1 MSVSEVLNSSIIGP
15 GGCSSSLNPFQ
26 RQMCSQKEI
35 PSSSDAFEAPLPLS
49 SARGSPDLF
58 SSFPRVFHF
67 AWPCLHLVALEGAAT
82 TAQLASRRYISLL
95 FVVAGSISIYQ
106 QNVSLSCSAGDC
118 VFLTESSALWQSSD
132 YSVVCLM
139 FSPEHLTEGLKMV
152 RHYDLEWKFSDH
164 WNISRPVCRKA
175 SDGVVEASLLS
186 TLRHLLNVTSELV
199 LTHPILFT
207 RLGISSQLC
216 LLAALFASP
225 DLTQSLVCEDNKQ
238 SPSGVGAAIE
248 ELTNYMTHNLSE
260 PLNLTILEKYSHY
273 SRRSLQ
279 YAFRQKFGCT
289 ITQWIR
295 SQRLD
300 QACGLLREGNSKDTV
315 TSIANAC
322 GYRSVSLFSIEFQ
335 KRFHIKPSV
344 LLRENQHRA

>member
-1 MSVSEVLNSSIIGP
+1 
-15 GGCSSSLNPFQ
+15 
-26 RQMCSQKEI
+26 MCLLEEI
-35 PSSSDAFEAPLPLS
+35 PFGSDAFEAPLPLNP
-49 SARGSPDLF
+49 ARGCPEHFTSC
-58 SSFPRVFHF
+58 PRIFHR
-67 AWPCLHLVALEGAAT
+67 AWPCLHLVALDGSAT
-82 TAQLASRRYISLL
+82 KAQLAQRRWLSLL
-95 FVVAGSISIYQ
+95 FVVAGAINIHQ

-118 VFLTESSALWQSSD
+118 IFLPEDSALWQSTD

-139 FSPEHLTEGLKMV
+139 FSPEELAEGVKMV
-152 RHYDLEWKFSDH
+152 RYYDLEWKFSED
-164 WNISRPVCRKA
+164 WNLGKPVCRKA
-175 SDGVVEASLLS
+175 SDGAVEASLLS
-186 TLRHLLNVTSELV
+186 TLHHLLTVTSELA

-207 RLGISSQLC
+207 RLGISRQLC
-216 LLAALFASP
+216 LLTAVFASP
-225 DLTQSLVCEDNKQ
+225 ILTRSLLCEDNK
-238 SPSGVGAAIE
+238 SKHGGVAEAIE
-248 ELTNYMTHNLSE
+248 ELTTYMSNNLSE

-300 QACGLLREGNSKDTV
+300 QAFRLLKEGHVSDNV

-335 KRFHIKPSV
+335 KRFHVKPSV
-344 LLRENQHRA
+344 LLRENQHKD